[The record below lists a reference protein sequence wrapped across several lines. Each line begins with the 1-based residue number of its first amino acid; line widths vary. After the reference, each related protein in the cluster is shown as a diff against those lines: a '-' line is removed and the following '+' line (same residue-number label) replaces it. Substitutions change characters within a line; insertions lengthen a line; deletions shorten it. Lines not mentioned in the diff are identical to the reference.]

1 MPTGRRIASIILA
14 ASILLGL
21 SVVLIAEGRSAGEV
35 GEGSERGA
43 QPLVERSQ
51 AIPLAPLMGSL
62 YFSAKDDTHGRE
74 LWKSDGTAAGTVVV
88 KDVRPGSEGSL
99 PRGLTDVGGTL
110 YFSAGDGTHGGE
122 LWRSDGT
129 ATGTVMV
136 KDIWAGSKGSHPSGL
151 TDVGGTLYFAAD
163 DGTHGW
169 ELWKSDGTAR
179 RDRHGEGHLA
189 RMGWLLP
196 FRRCSSHRRRG
207 FPLLLG
213 RRRRAPKEL
222 SFGRVTGRRPGPSW

>member
-88 KDVRPGSEGSL
+88 KDIRPGSEGSL

-136 KDIWAGSKGSHPSGL
+136 KDIWAGSRGSHPSGL

-169 ELWKSDGTAR
+169 ELWKSDGTAAGTVMVK
-179 RDRHGEGHLA
+179 DIWPGGMA
-189 RMGWLLP
+189 PSVPSGP
-196 FRRCSSHRRRG
+196 SHRCRG
-207 FPLLLG
+207 FPLTS
-213 RRRRAPKEL
+213 RAP
-222 SFGRVTGRRPGPSW
+222 TT